1 MRTARPA
8 NFAPLAA
15 DNGVDGRARGRSN
28 RFLPLP
34 VLRERAGV
42 RVLRSEIS
50 DSRFQAKTLT
60 PTLCLSTG
68 RRRRGCG
75 AFTLLELLVA
85 LAMAGII
92 AGSLYSGL
100 RIGFRARNSAESA
113 VEPIRTAELATSLL
127 RADFE
132 SALPVTGTLS
142 GPFVG
147 TDAAGNAGLPADT
160 VSFFTLGNPTDPFTA
175 PAAGAAGA
183 GMNSNAAGGAAGAA
197 FGGAF
202 SSGGTPNGEARMVEI
217 GLVPDPTTGEP
228 LLVRSVTTNLLAQVT
243 PEPFQEVLCRGVRS
257 LNLRYYDGLAWQETW
272 DSALRDN
279 VIPSAVEL
287 TIELE
292 RTNSNGQ
299 VRVIRFPRV
308 FLLSC
313 STITPGMAAPMGEAA
328 GGTTP

>member
-8 NFAPLAA
+8 NLAP
-15 DNGVDGRARGRSN
+15 RRSHGLKTRVTVAPFVTRVFN
-28 RFLPLP
+28 PC
-34 VLRERAGV
+34 V
-42 RVLRSEIS
+42 RRN
-50 DSRFQAKTLT
+50 
-60 PTLCLSTG
+60 STG
-68 RRRRGCG
+68 PRPASTHGLDTHTR

-113 VEPIRTAELATSLL
+113 VEPIRTAELATALL

-132 SALPVTGTLS
+132 SALPPTGTLA
-142 GPFVG
+142 GPFDG
-147 TDAAGNAGLPADT
+147 KESAGSGGLPADT
-160 VSFFTLGNPTDPFTA
+160 VSFFTLGNPTDTFA
-175 PAAGAAGA
+175 DPAATGAAGG
-183 GMNSNAAGGAAGAA
+183 GMNSGAAGGA

-202 SSGGTPNGEARMVEI
+202 SSGATPNGEARKVEI
-217 GLVPDPTTGEP
+217 GLIADPTTGEQV
-228 LLVRSVTTNLLAQVT
+228 LVRRVTTNLLAQVA
-243 PEPFQEVLCRGVRS
+243 PEPFEEVLCRGVRS

-272 DSALRDN
+272 DSTLVDN
-279 VIPSAVEL
+279 EIPSAVEL

-313 STITPGMAAPMGEAA
+313 STITPGMAATLGEAA
-328 GGTTP
+328 GGSAP

>member
-1 MRTARPA
+1 MK
-8 NFAPLAA
+8 
-15 DNGVDGRARGRSN
+15 
-28 RFLPLP
+28 
-34 VLRERAGV
+34 
-42 RVLRSEIS
+42 
-50 DSRFQAKTLT
+50 KTLT
-60 PTLCLSTG
+60 PTLSRSTG
-68 RRRRGCG
+68 RGTKRVR

-132 SALPVTGTLS
+132 SALPADGTLS

-147 TDAAGNAGLPADT
+147 QDTAGGGGLPADT
-160 VSFFTLGNPTDPFTA
+160 VAFFTLGNPTDAFA
-175 PAAGAAGA
+175 DPAATGAAGPA
-183 GMNSNAAGGAAGAA
+183 MNAAGGNAGAGTA

-202 SSGGTPNGEARMVEI
+202 SSGGTPNGEARKVEI
-217 GLVPDPTTGEP
+217 GLIPDPTTGEQI
-228 LLVRSVTTNLLAQVT
+228 LVRRVTTNLLAQVT
-243 PEPFQEVLCRGVRS
+243 PEPFEEVLCRGVRS

-272 DSALRDN
+272 DSALVDN
-279 VIPSAVEL
+279 EIPSAVEL

-292 RTNSNGQ
+292 RTSSNGQ

-313 STITPGMAAPMGEAA
+313 STITPGMAATLGESA